1 MLFSKKVY
9 HHDHQGSCG
18 CGCGTHEHKHEH
30 KSEHQHSF
38 VNGVCDCGKKEPIVL
53 DLQAKE
59 VEDCGCDCGESH
71 SDKNKEKDDGGDEDS
86 ESSHHYEDGC
96 CSSEGHKHEHSFKG
110 LLGHGDNC
118 GCDDHSQEH
127 IHRSEAC
134 ASSTEKMEF
143 VIEGLHC
150 AGCAGKIEN
159 KVRALKEVDNAEM
172 NFAISTLN
180 AYINSSDKDALKRQ
194 IIKIV
199 EETEPGTTA
208 TLKDDL
214 DGKEVEFEL
223 KGLNCAAC
231 AGKIERNVKE
241 LPGVVSTSLNFA
253 ISKFEVKIDNLDVKG
268 LYEQV
273 EKIVK
278 DLEPDV
284 EVILNTGSEDEIH
297 VKKDN
302 NKKKG
307 NSLLMR
313 MGVAIGFLG
322 IGMVFRGESFELIPF
337 LIAYL
342 IVGYDIIKRSISNIK
357 RGEVFDENFLMTIAS
372 AAALYVGEHPEA
384 VLVML
389 LYQIGEYFQ
398 GRAVESSRKSIAN
411 LMDIRPDYAN
421 IKIGNDIKKVS
432 PNDVKVGDIIVVKAG
447 EKVPLDGIIIE
458 GSSSVDTKALTGESA
473 PMDVAGGDEIT
484 SGFINIDGLLTVEVK
499 KRFKD
504 SAVSRILD
512 LVQNA
517 SAKKAKTELRITKF
531 ARYYTPV
538 VVIIA
543 ALTAIIPSVFFGGNF
558 NDWLL
563 KAATFLVV
571 SCPCALV
578 ISVPMTYFAGLGASS
593 KRGILVKGGNY
604 LEALSKAGVL
614 VFDKTGTLTKGNFK
628 VDKIHAEKD
637 ISKDE
642 ILRLTAHVE
651 SFSNHPIAVSIVN
664 EYGKDIDKSIIKEY
678 KEVKGKGV
686 QATIGGKKVISGNLK
701 FIKDNNIQV
710 EESKTPGTIV
720 YTAIDGQFAGFITIS
735 DEIKEDS
742 KKAIQGFSELGIN
755 NVVMLTGDRK
765 ITADAVAQKLGI
777 TKYKYE
783 LLPNHKVD
791 EVEKLIESKGDKSL
805 VFVGDGINDA
815 PVLARADVGV
825 AMGGVGSDAAIEAA
839 DVVIM
844 NDEPSKLIDGIKIAR
859 KTKKIVN
866 QNIFF
871 SLAVKIG
878 IMVLTFFLAVPMW
891 LAVFG
896 DVGVALLAVFN
907 AMRVLRD

>member
-1 MLFSKKVY
+1 MLFSKKVF
-9 HHDHQGSCG
+9 HHDHEGSCG
-18 CGCGTHEHKHEH
+18 CGCGSESVTHKHKHEH
-30 KSEHQHSF
+30 NNEHQHSF
-38 VNGVCDCGKKEPIVL
+38 VNGVCDCGKKEPVVL
-53 DLQAKE
+53 DIQAKE
-59 VEDCGCDCGESH
+59 VEGCGCGCGCGES
-71 SDKNKEKDDGGDEDS
+71 KNEKNEEQDDGGDEDS
-86 ESSHHYEDGC
+86 DSSHRHEDGC
-96 CSSEGHKHEHSFKG
+96 CSHEGHMNHGHEGHSHGDNNYEGHKHVDHKHEHSLKG
-110 LLGHGDNC
+110 ILGHGESC
-118 GCDDHSQEH
+118 GCGDHHSHEH
-127 IHRSEAC
+127 IHRNEA
-134 ASSTEKMEF
+134 
-143 VIEGLHC
+143 
-150 AGCAGKIEN
+150 
-159 KVRALKEVDNAEM
+159 
-172 NFAISTLN
+172 
-180 AYINSSDKDALKRQ
+180 
-194 IIKIV
+194 
-199 EETEPGTTA
+199 TEPGTTA

-214 DGKEVEFEL
+214 EGKLVEFEF

-231 AGKIERNVKE
+231 AGKIERNVKG

-253 ISKFEVKIDNLDVKG
+253 ISKFEVKIDNSDVKG

-284 EVILNTGSEDEIH
+284 EVILNTGSEAEIGVG
-297 VKKDN
+297 VKKDS
-302 NKKKG
+302 KKKKE
-307 NSLLMR
+307 SKLLVR
-313 MGVAIGFLG
+313 MGVTIGFLG

-372 AAALYVGEHPEA
+372 AAALYVGEYPEA
-384 VLVML
+384 VMVML

-421 IKIGNDIKKVS
+421 IKVGYDIKKVS

-447 EKVPLDGIIIE
+447 EKVPLDGVIIE
-458 GSSSVDTKALTGESA
+458 GSSSVDTKALTGESV
-473 PMDVAGGDEIT
+473 PMDVAVGDEIT

-499 KRFKD
+499 KKFKD

-538 VVIIA
+538 VVLIA
-543 ALTAIIPSVFFGGNF
+543 ALTAIIPSVFFGGSF
-558 NDWLL
+558 NHWLL

-593 KRGILVKGGNY
+593 KKGILIKGGNY
-604 LEALSKAGVL
+604 LEALSKVGVL

-637 ISKDE
+637 VKKDE

-651 SFSNHPIAVSIVN
+651 SFSNHPIAVSIVT

-686 QATIGGKKVISGNLK
+686 QAIIDGKRVISGNLK
-701 FIKDNNIQV
+701 FIKDNNIKV

-720 YTAIDGQFAGFITIS
+720 YTAIEGEFAGFITIS
-735 DEIKEDS
+735 DEVKEDS
-742 KKAIQGFSELGIN
+742 KKAIEGFDKLGIN

-765 ITADAVAQKLGI
+765 ITADDVAKKLGI
-777 TKYKYE
+777 TQYKYE
-783 LLPNHKVD
+783 LLPDHKVD
-791 EVEKLIESKGDKSL
+791 EVESLIESKGDKAL
-805 VFVGDGINDA
+805 IFVGDGINDA

-839 DVVIM
+839 DIVIM
-844 NDEPSKLIDGIKIAR
+844 NDEPSKLIEGIKIAR

-878 IMVLTFFLAVPMW
+878 IMGFAFFGAVPMW